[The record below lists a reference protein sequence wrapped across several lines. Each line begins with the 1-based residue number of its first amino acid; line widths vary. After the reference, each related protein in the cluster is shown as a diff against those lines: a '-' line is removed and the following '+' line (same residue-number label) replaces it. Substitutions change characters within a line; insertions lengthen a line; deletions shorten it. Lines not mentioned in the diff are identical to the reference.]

1 MATIP
6 DQPNSAGLRRDLDIL
21 DVLASDECR
30 RRGGLGVVRIAERL
44 GRENSQVSRALRAL
58 AAAGMV
64 ERDPHTLDYRLG
76 WRLYSYAAR
85 TYEAL
90 LVHVAA
96 PFVRRL
102 VATLH
107 ETGHLCVHRGNQ
119 LLTLWTENAA
129 GVVSPPTWDGV
140 SVPVVS
146 SSAGRVLLSDWD
158 TATLRT
164 WFSDADLAGSG
175 PRPRIVTVDELITE
189 LARIRQR
196 GYGVVRDEFEVGVVG
211 CSAPVRDHRGRV
223 VAAVTVSAP
232 TARLGAVL
240 DKAGRLTARCA
251 ADISAA
257 LKQTLQPT
265 GPASPVG
272 PSPSA
277 TPAGPGTPA
286 SPAPSP

>member
-1 MATIP
+1 MAPTT

-21 DVLASDECR
+21 DVLASEECR

-107 ETGHLCVHRGNQ
+107 ETGHLCVHRGNRV
-119 LLTLWTENAA
+119 LTLWTEHAP
-129 GVVSPPTWDGV
+129 GVLSAPTWNGV

-158 TATLRT
+158 TATLRG
-164 WFSDADLAGSG
+164 WFSDADLAAAG
-175 PRPRIVTVDELITE
+175 PHPQIVTVDGLITE

-196 GYGVVRDEFEVGVVG
+196 GYGVVRNEFEVGMIS
-211 CSAPVRDHRGRV
+211 CSAPVRDHGGRV
-223 VAAVTVSAP
+223 VAAVSVSAP

-257 LKQTLQPT
+257 LKQTRRPAGSATTTPSAPT
-265 GPASPVG
+265 APTTS
-272 PSPSA
+272 PSP
-277 TPAGPGTPA
+277 
-286 SPAPSP
+286 

>member
-1 MATIP
+1 MAATT

-21 DVLASDECR
+21 DVLASEECR

-44 GRENSQVSRALRAL
+44 RRENSQVSRALRAL

-90 LVHVAA
+90 LVHAAA

-107 ETGHLCVHRGNQ
+107 ETGHLCVHRGDK
-119 LLTLWTENAA
+119 LLTLWTENAP
-129 GVVSPPTWDGV
+129 GVVTPPTWDGV

-146 SSAGRVLLSDWD
+146 SAAGRVLLSDWD
-158 TATLRT
+158 AATLRA
-164 WFSDADLAGSG
+164 WFSDADLSAAG
-175 PRPRIVTVDELITE
+175 PRPRVTTVDELITE

-196 GYGVVRDEFEVGVVG
+196 GYGVVRDEFEVGMVG
-211 CSAPVRDHRGRV
+211 CSAPVRDSHGRI
-223 VAAVTVSAP
+223 VAAVNVSAP
-232 TARLGAVL
+232 TARLGGVL

-251 ADISAA
+251 SDISAA
-257 LKQTLQPT
+257 LAQTLKPT
-265 GPASPVG
+265 SPR
-272 PSPSA
+272 P
-277 TPAGPGTPA
+277 T
-286 SPAPSP
+286 APTS

>member
-1 MATIP
+1 MAQTT

-21 DVLASDECR
+21 DVLASEECR

-119 LLTLWTENAA
+119 LLTLWTENAP
-129 GVVSPPTWDGV
+129 GTVSAPTRNGL

-146 SSAGRVLLSDWD
+146 TSAGRVLLSDWD
-158 TATLRT
+158 AATLRA
-164 WFSDADLAGSG
+164 WFSDAELAAAGPHSG
-175 PRPRIVTVDELITE
+175 FATVDELVAE
-189 LARIRQR
+189 LAWIRQR
-196 GYGVVRDEFEVGVVG
+196 GYGVVRDEFEAGMVG
-211 CSAPVRDHRGRV
+211 CSAPVRDPGGRV
-223 VAAVTVSAP
+223 VAAVNVSGP

-257 LKQTLQPT
+257 LKQTLQP
-265 GPASPVG
+265 
-272 PSPSA
+272 A
-277 TPAGPGTPA
+277 TAQRV
-286 SPAPSP
+286 

>member
-1 MATIP
+1 MAPTP

-21 DVLASDECR
+21 DVLASEECR

-107 ETGHLCVHRGNQ
+107 ETGHLCVHRGNR
-119 LLTLWTENAA
+119 LLTLWTENAP
-129 GVVSPPTWDGV
+129 GVVSAPRWDGV
-140 SVPVVS
+140 SVPVAS
-146 SSAGRVLLSDWD
+146 TSAGRVLISDWEP
-158 TATLRT
+158 ATVRA
-164 WFSDADLAGSG
+164 WFSDADLVAADG
-175 PRPRIVTVDELITE
+175 RPRVVTVDQLVTE

-196 GYGVVRDEFEVGVVG
+196 GYDIARDEFQVGMVS
-211 CSAPVRDHRGRV
+211 CSAPVRDHHGRI
-223 VAAVTVSAP
+223 VAAVNVSAP
-232 TARLGAVL
+232 AARLGSCL
-240 DKAGRLTARCA
+240 DQAGRLTARCA
-251 ADISAA
+251 ADISGA
-257 LKQTLQPT
+257 LKQTLQPAT
-265 GPASPVG
+265 TPVR
-272 PSPSA
+272 
-277 TPAGPGTPA
+277 
-286 SPAPSP
+286 